1 MRLKVLNIKEAT
13 GCIHLELILFEDD
26 GRQENADV
34 FIDLW
39 THRGRWTHKHP
50 SDTNAMVITN
60 EKIIEDVV
68 RAVFQYRDAMLDSI
82 KSMTDVTST
91 YLSKDTHVPEIHDG
105 YEYQFPN
112 GIPKT

>member
-1 MRLKVLNIKEAT
+1 VKLKVVNIKEAT
-13 GCIHLELILFEDD
+13 GCIHLELVLFEDD

-39 THRGRWTHKHP
+39 NHVGRWTHKHP
-50 SDTNAMVITN
+50 SDGSAMPITN

-68 RAVFQYRDAMLDSI
+68 RAMFQYRDKVLDDI
-82 KSMTDVTST
+82 KSITDVTSK
-91 YLSKDTHVPEIHDG
+91 YLSKDTYVPEIHDG